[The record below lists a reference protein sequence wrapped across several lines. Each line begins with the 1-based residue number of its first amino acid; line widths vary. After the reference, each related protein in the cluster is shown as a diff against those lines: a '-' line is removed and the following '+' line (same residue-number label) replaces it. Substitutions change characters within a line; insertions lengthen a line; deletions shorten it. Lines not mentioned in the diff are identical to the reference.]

1 MTRTKLFS
9 KIANNYPSYQE
20 INGVKLNAY
29 KYIHFRFRETIV
41 ILHKVLFD
49 GLFRWLQS
57 RQKDD
62 NAEELWRVH
71 DTLYDLTDFINWHP
85 GGVDWIKLT
94 KVRCGSQRIDY
105 LLLFIRL
112 ITLRLF
118 NLKGTDITEA
128 FEIHHFNRVK
138 VGHLLQTYRVREAK
152 LPRNFK
158 FTFKETGFYRTLQHR
173 IAEELKQ
180 IDPKQDEFLSKV
192 CKLFH
197 S

>member
-1 MTRTKLFS
+1 MTKAKLFS

-29 KYIHFRFRETIV
+29 KYSKSIFNFPRKIV
-41 ILHKVLFD
+41 VDKVWFD
-49 GLFRWLQS
+49 FFFRWLQS

-62 NAEELWRVH
+62 NAEGLWRVH
-71 DTLYDLTDFINWHP
+71 DHLYDLTDFINLHP

-94 KVRCGSQRIDY
+94 EVCCIITKIWSLDWSWILNC
-105 LLLFIRL
+105 L
-112 ITLRLF
+112 IK
-118 NLKGTDITEA
+118 KGTDITEA

-138 VGHLLQTYRVREAK
+138 VEHLLQKYRVREAK

-158 FTFKETGFYRTLQHR
+158 FTFKETGFYRTLQRR
-173 IAEELKQ
+173 ISDELKQ

-192 CKLFH
+192 CEPFH
-197 S
+197 